1 MKRPNTSSSS
11 SGGAANYY
19 SSYQQQGTA
28 GLTAGAGTGYQ
39 PPVFY
44 AADQTKTLEDT
55 TKTYYQAED
64 TANQVLHQMTAQR
77 QQILGAHGN
86 VNELRLTAEKTKREL
101 EDLRIKYR
109 RKKQKLYMW
118 IAGLSI
124 VDLLLFIR
132 MLQCHGNFYCF

>member
-1 MKRPNTSSSS
+1 MKRPNTSNASA
-11 SGGAANYY
+11 GGATNY
-19 SSYQQQGTA
+19 SSYQQQGPPNIMAT
-28 GLTAGAGTGYQ
+28 GIGYQ

-64 TANQVLHQMTAQR
+64 TANQVLQQMTAQR

-86 VNELRLTAEKTKREL
+86 VNELRITAEKTKREL
-101 EDLRIKYR
+101 EALRVKYR
-109 RKKQKLYMW
+109 QKKQKLYMW

-132 MLQCHGNFYCF
+132 ILQCHGNFYCF